1 MDTIRSATTTSNH
14 YNLLEA
20 TIVNI
25 HNTLPKTKV
34 ERNAEYY
41 RRTRSQGKNIQ
52 TDIQKARTEER
63 NRQYISCVNVFGRRL
78 KMMEFFNFSKLSVFM
93 F

>member
-14 YNLLEA
+14 YNLHEA

-25 HNTLPKTKV
+25 HNALPKTNA

-41 RRTRSQGKNIQ
+41 KRKRSQGKNIQ
-52 TDIQKARTEER
+52 KAKTAER
-63 NRQYISCVNVFGRRL
+63 NRQYISCFNVFRRGL
-78 KMMEFFNFSKLSVFM
+78 KMMGFFL
-93 F
+93 